1 MLKGHNCGHVINSNK
16 FRAEAH
22 SAHTAHPVFAK
33 RGSKYRPTT
42 KLSLFDSSKMKACIE
57 ITK

>member
-33 RGSKYRPTT
+33 RGCMLQIPTNYQT
-42 KLSLFDSSKMKACIE
+42 KSF
-57 ITK
+57 

>member
-42 KLSLFDSSKMKACIE
+42 KLSLFDSSK
-57 ITK
+57 